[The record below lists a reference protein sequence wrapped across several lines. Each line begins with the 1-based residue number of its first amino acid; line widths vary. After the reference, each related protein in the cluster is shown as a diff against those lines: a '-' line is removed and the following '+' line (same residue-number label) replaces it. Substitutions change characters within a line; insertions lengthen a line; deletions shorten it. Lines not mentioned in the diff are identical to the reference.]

1 MPLHAVYLCML
12 CAHVSTRVLLAC
24 ACCVAD
30 RCPWA
35 RVFRPH
41 APVRPP
47 LPPTPL
53 SCAHQVGEP
62 AEAQVQGGLPDADPR
77 HHPHRSLVAASKAA
91 LRRLFDLPEFEFHI
105 GGTKESTNTFGNA
118 DVGLVQYA
126 KFQNEARIEA
136 SIRGVAFVIVS
147 DNVFSLT
154 GEVRGRRMCPCT
166 CVCVWVCACVWCKG

>member
-1 MPLHAVYLCML
+1 
-12 CAHVSTRVLLAC
+12 
-24 ACCVAD
+24 
-30 RCPWA
+30 
-35 RVFRPH
+35 
-41 APVRPP
+41 
-47 LPPTPL
+47 
-53 SCAHQVGEP
+53 
-62 AEAQVQGGLPDADPR
+62 
-77 HHPHRSLVAASKAA
+77 VAASKAA

-154 GEVRGRRMCPCT
+154 GEVRGLFAMDCMGCG
-166 CVCVWVCACVWCKG
+166 ACS